1 MTSGVAP
8 SDVAGSVADS
18 DTLVIEGMSFAWGT
32 RLLATL
38 LVLGLA
44 VLGWRNADHPL
55 LVEPSRTAMVY
66 LLCASLIVIAGWWHV
81 LRSRTRIDATHLRQG
96 VGPMQR
102 SVALAD
108 IAQLL
113 LIRVRGLEWLITPRL
128 VVRSRSLGKC
138 SFHCADARLLR
149 AFEQLAY
156 GAAAA
161 AAAQAPQHRA

>member
-1 MTSGVAP
+1 MTGGVARGDAAGP
-8 SDVAGSVADS
+8 VAGSDA
-18 DTLVIEGMSFAWGT
+18 LVVEGMSFAWGT

-55 LVEPSRTAMVY
+55 LAQPSRAVMLY
-66 LLCASLIVIAGWWHV
+66 LLCALLIVGVGYWHV
-81 LRSRTRIDATHLRQG
+81 LRSRTRIDASHLRQG

-128 VVRSRSLGKC
+128 VVRSRSLGRC

-156 GAAAA
+156 GAR
-161 AAAQAPQHRA
+161 APQH